1 MLPPTPLKPSWRQ
14 YFTGTL
20 GAPLALFGIV
30 VLFYWKLVLTNQY
43 TWLEAGDIVSQVLP
57 WFQFQAGEWHKGRFP
72 MWDPTSWFG
81 QPLFGQGQPG
91 QAYPLNWLLFLAPLK
106 NGWMRQSV
114 LHWYFVLI
122 RYLAALNA
130 YALCRSLNRSRLAS
144 LVGGCVY
151 GLGGY
156 IANTDWPQMVNG
168 AAWSPLVFLFLF
180 RAERGVKPWSSALLS
195 GFFLGFGWLAGHHQ
209 MNLLV
214 SLAAA
219 ALWIWICLRDKKID
233 WRVAKLA
240 TASMAI
246 AALASTFQTLPMA
259 EYGQRAVRWVGSPE
273 DPVGFAQ
280 KVPYSV
286 HAMYALSPENLLGI
300 FIPGAGSGFDPFVGV
315 TALAFAFLGFALAW
329 RTKEVRWLAA
339 IGLGGV
345 LYCLGGDSLFHG
357 LMYALVPLVEKSR
370 VPAAGTLL
378 ISIGLAPLC
387 AFGIDL
393 IPEAAA
399 STWTRRVTTVLAGI
413 ALIIVGVAIVGY
425 LRKLPDLEN
434 RILLTALAAS
444 LAAVILTGWR
454 MQVLST
460 SLGAVAALGLI
471 LFELSNVSTFYWPNI
486 AVPEQNKYLHYMGEH
501 GDLVDFIRSVGVGSR
516 VQYTDDITYS
526 IGDWYGIES
535 INGYGASVLD
545 NVWHMDLFSK
555 RGLEF
560 FGVRYFLGKKPLN
573 ANQVEV
579 FRGKSGVKVF
589 ENPSAY
595 PRAWSVH
602 EVKTVANV
610 KEAHQS
616 FSSKEFDPQTSA
628 ILVKQAP
635 ALESCSNEDDSVLTP
650 IHQPNFIHI
659 QARLECRGMI
669 IVTDSFFPGWRA
681 TVDGKSTPIYE
692 VDGGVRGIVVEKGAH
707 EIDMRYRPWTVFA
720 GGAMTL
726 FAAALVALVC
736 ARERS

>member
-1 MLPPTPLKPSWRQ
+1 MLPANPLKPSWRQ
-14 YFTGTL
+14 YLTGTL
-20 GAPLALFGIV
+20 AGPLALFAIV
-30 VLFYWKLVLTNQY
+30 VLFYWKLTLTNQY
-43 TWLEAGDIVSQVLP
+43 TWLEGGDLVSQVLP

-81 QPLFGQGQPG
+81 QPFFGQGQPG
-91 QAYPLNWLLFLAPLK
+91 QSYPFNWLLFLAPLK
-106 NGWMRQSV
+106 NGWMRQGV

-122 RYLAALNA
+122 RYFAALNA

-156 IANTDWPQMVNG
+156 VANTDWPQMVNG
-168 AAWSPLVFLFLF
+168 AVWTPLVFLFLL

-214 SLAAA
+214 SLAAL

-233 WRVAKLA
+233 WRIAKLA
-240 TASMAI
+240 TASMI
-246 AALASTFQTLPMA
+246 LAACSSAFQTLPMA

-286 HAMYALSPENLLGI
+286 HTMYALSPKNLLGI
-300 FIPGAGSGFDPFVGV
+300 FIPGAGAGFDPFVGV
-315 TALAFAFLGFALAW
+315 TAVALAFLGFALAW
-329 RTKEVRWLAA
+329 KTKEVRWFAV
-339 IGLGGV
+339 IGLAGIF
-345 LYCLGGDSLFHG
+345 YSLGGDSLFHG

-378 ISIGLAPLC
+378 LSIGLAPLC

-399 STWTRRVTTVLAGI
+399 SGWTRRVSRVLAGI

-434 RILLTALAAS
+434 RVLLTALAAS
-444 LAAVILTGWR
+444 LAAAILTGWR
-454 MQVLST
+454 MQILSK
-460 SLGAVAALGLI
+460 SLGAVAAMALI
-471 LFELSNVSTFYWPNI
+471 LFELSSVSTFYWPNRAI
-486 AVPEQNKYLHYMGEH
+486 PEQNKYLHFLGEH
-501 GDLVDFIRSVGVGSR
+501 GDIVDFLRSVGMGSR
-516 VQYTDDITYS
+516 VQYTDDISYS

-560 FGVRYFLGKKPLN
+560 FGVRYFLGKKPLT

-579 FRGKSGVKVF
+579 FKGKSGVKVF
-589 ENPSAY
+589 ENPSAF

-602 EVKTVANV
+602 ELKTVASV
-610 KEAHQS
+610 TEAHQTFRS
-616 FSSKEFDPQTSA
+616 QAFDPQTTA
-628 ILVKQAP
+628 ILVNQAP
-635 ALESCSNEDDSVLTP
+635 ALETCSNEDDSVQVP
-650 IHQPNFIHI
+650 VHEPNMIHL
-659 QARLECRGMI
+659 QARMECRGMV
-669 IVTDSFFPGWRA
+669 IVSDSFFPGWRA
-681 TVDGKSTPIYE
+681 TVDGKSTPIFE

-707 EIDMRYRPWTVFA
+707 EIYMKYRPWTIFV
-720 GGAMTL
+720 GGSMTL
-726 FAAALVALVC
+726 LAAVVAALVYFRGL
-736 ARERS
+736 